1 MANIPANTPIDT
13 HTQHLSHCAMGIERS
28 TEPCVVFVLA
38 LKSRDPPTPFEVA
51 GIAKG
56 GKQVPAMDV

>member
-1 MANIPANTPIDT
+1 
-13 HTQHLSHCAMGIERS
+13 MGIERS

-51 GIAKG
+51 GIEKG
-56 GKQVPAMDV
+56 KTKINKFRRWMFRGDVLCALY